1 VIRLG
6 AAHAPRRSLGG
17 HAPGYRP
24 PAQPRRPDA
33 ADQTVAAHAG
43 QPRRQLRSIV
53 HEYKSEIRRR
63 LRKLAREMG
72 AREPEVLG
80 DALRLLLEGGY
91 HTRLVFSSG
100 GPVSSIVKAVRAL
113 LDAHGVPALESG

>member
-1 VIRLG
+1 MPASPG
-6 AAHAPRRSLGG
+6 GSCAASSTNTSRRSG
-17 HAPGYRP
+17 
-24 PAQPRRPDA
+24 
-33 ADQTVAAHAG
+33 VACASW
-43 QPRRQLRSIV
+43 RVR
-53 HEYKSEIRRR
+53 
-63 LRKLAREMG
+63 G

-91 HTRLVFSSG
+91 YTRLVFSSG